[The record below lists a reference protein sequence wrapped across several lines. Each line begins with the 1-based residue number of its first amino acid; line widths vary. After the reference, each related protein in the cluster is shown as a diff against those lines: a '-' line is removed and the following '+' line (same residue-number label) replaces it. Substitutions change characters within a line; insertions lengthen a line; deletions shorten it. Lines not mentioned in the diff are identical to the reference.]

1 MLYPKYIKKL
11 QPDGS
16 YASAMIST
24 VGTLKNVTVVDRENS
39 GMVKSVKIKGSKCTV
54 LVESVTAAK
63 ILLATTYGELKR
75 QNASTLSNLYSLPSS
90 YFSVSKVTSGSAVT
104 YDIQGGGYGHNVGM
118 SQNGAKQMA
127 KDGYEYTD
135 ILKHYYN
142 VDVLGVTE

>member
-63 ILLATTYGELKR
+63 ILEPVLRQIEKGLKYNDIQVMR
-75 QNASTLSNLYSLPSS
+75 DAAKYKMFHDTEIDNIDEKIKQLESGTGFWS
-90 YFSVSKVTSGSAVT
+90 YFSYSPTEEQKKE
-104 YDIQGGGYGHNVGM
+104 IQ
-118 SQNGAKQMA
+118 K
-127 KDGYEYTD
+127 
-135 ILKHYYN
+135 LKEQKN
-142 VDVLGVTE
+142 KLMK